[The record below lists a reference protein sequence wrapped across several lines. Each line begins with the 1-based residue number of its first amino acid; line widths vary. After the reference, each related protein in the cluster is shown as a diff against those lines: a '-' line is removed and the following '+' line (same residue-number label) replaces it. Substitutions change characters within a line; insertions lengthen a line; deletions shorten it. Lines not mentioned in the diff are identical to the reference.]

1 MNVIEFRLCD
11 EDRARLDDIICGLAA
26 LLGRGGVMSEA
37 AEAVAAKKEG
47 AVPALELPLE
57 GDAQFAPVDVPTPF
71 DEDPAPAPEAKPVS
85 KAEFQKAIVLRCAES
100 PAMKG
105 KVQELVHKYAASV
118 SAIPE
123 EKRAEV
129 MAALAK
135 L

>member
-26 LLGRGGVMSEA
+26 LLGGSGAMSDA
-37 AEAVAAKKEG
+37 AVAMAAQKNE
-47 AVPALELPLE
+47 PAPAPVLPVE
-57 GDAQFAPVDVPTPF
+57 GDAQFGLVDTPTPF
-71 DEDPAPAPEAKPVS
+71 DETPEPAPEAKPVS

-100 PAMKG
+100 AATKA
-105 KVQELVHKYAASV
+105 KVQDLVHKYAASV

-129 MAALAK
+129 LAELAK